1 MRNEQNETT
10 TSPVS
15 TNEGHAHWQV
25 GRLIL
30 AVAVCLLIIGAAIA
44 FERFG

>member
-10 TSPVS
+10 SPVS
-15 TNEGHAHWQV
+15 SNEGHAHWQV